1 MTEMMMSKVVN
12 RLGSDG
18 VPSPGHIKLRGGRGR
33 RHRIAATWW
42 WVVGIVLAS
51 LFLFPLVTM
60 FISTF
65 KTSAELGIRPT
76 TILPRVF
83 TFDNWHRLFDPS
95 AGIMQGVWNSIVIST
110 GTVILTVVVSV
121 LAGYGFGR
129 FRFRGSTSL
138 FFVVLAGLMVPFT
151 VLLTP
156 LLVVLR
162 GLGLTNNLVG
172 VMLVYTVYQLPFC
185 IFIMRNAFSGIP
197 KEIEEAALM
206 DGCTRIGV
214 MRRIFIPLV
223 VPGIVTSAI
232 FAFLNSWN
240 EFLAALVLL
249 TDQTKFTLPI
259 MLMVRQ
265 IGKFGTVDWGLLDTG
280 IVVSMV
286 PCLLIFFLLQRY
298 YVTGIFSGA
307 AK

>member
-1 MTEMMMSKVVN
+1 MKTES
-12 RLGSDG
+12 
-18 VPSPGHIKLRGGRGR
+18 PSSRSVR
-33 RHRIAATWW
+33 RRPFVSVWW
-42 WVVGIVLAS
+42 WVTGIVLSS
-51 LFLFPLVTM
+51 LFLIPLVTM
-60 FISTF
+60 LLSTF
-65 KTSAELGIRPT
+65 KSRTELGMKPPT
-76 TILPRVF
+76 VLPREF
-83 TFDNWHRLFDPS
+83 TLDNWQRLFDPS
-95 AGIMQGVWNSIVIST
+95 AGLIQSTMNSAVLSL
-110 GTVILTVVVSV
+110 GTVALTVVVSA

-129 FRFRGSTSL
+129 FRFRGSNVL

-162 GLGLTNNLVG
+162 GLGLSNNLFG

-197 KEIEEAALM
+197 NEIEEAALM
-206 DGCTRIGV
+206 DGCTRVGV
-214 MRRIFIPLV
+214 FRRIFIPLV

-249 TDQTKFTLPI
+249 TDQEKFTLPI
-259 MLMVRQ
+259 MLAVRQ
-265 IGKFGTVDWGLLDTG
+265 VGKFGTVDWGLLDTG
-280 IVVSMV
+280 IVVSMI

-298 YVTGIFSGA
+298 YVSGIFSGA

>member
-1 MTEMMMSKVVN
+1 MKTEPLSSR
-12 RLGSDG
+12 RL
-18 VPSPGHIKLRGGRGR
+18 R
-33 RHRIAATWW
+33 RKPFVSVWW
-42 WVVGIVLAS
+42 WVTGIVLSS
-51 LFLFPLVTM
+51 LFLIPLVTM
-60 FISTF
+60 LLSTF
-65 KTSAELGIRPT
+65 KSRTELGMKPPT
-76 TILPRVF
+76 LLPREL
-83 TFDNWHRLFDPS
+83 TLDNWQRLFDPS
-95 AGIMQGVWNSIVIST
+95 AGLIQSTMNSAIVSL
-110 GTVILTVVVSV
+110 GTVALTVVVSA

-129 FRFRGSTSL
+129 FRFRGSGVL

-162 GLGLTNNLVG
+162 GMGLSNNLFG

-197 KEIEEAALM
+197 NEIEEAALM
-206 DGCTRIGV
+206 DGCTRVGV
-214 MRRIFIPLV
+214 FRRIFIPLV
-223 VPGIVTSAI
+223 IPGIVTSAI

-249 TDQTKFTLPI
+249 TDQEKFTLPI
-259 MLMVRQ
+259 MLAVRQ
-265 IGKFGTVDWGLLDTG
+265 VGKFGTVDWGLLDTG
-280 IVVSMV
+280 IVVSMI

-298 YVTGIFSGA
+298 YVSGIFSGA

>member
-1 MTEMMMSKVVN
+1 MKTKPLTPRTS
-12 RLGSDG
+12 
-18 VPSPGHIKLRGGRGR
+18 R
-33 RHRIAATWW
+33 RTSFASVWW
-42 WVVGIVLAS
+42 WVTGIVLSS
-51 LFLFPLVTM
+51 LFLIPLVTM
-60 FISTF
+60 LLSTF
-65 KTSAELGIRPT
+65 KSRTELGRKPP
-76 TILPRVF
+76 TILPVDA
-83 TFDNWHRLFDPS
+83 TLDNWQRLFDPDTGLIQSTMNS
-95 AGIMQGVWNSIVIST
+95 AVLSL
-110 GTVILTVVVSV
+110 GTVALTVVVSA

-129 FRFRGSTSL
+129 FRFRGSGVL

-162 GLGLTNNLVG
+162 GMGLSNNLFG

-185 IFIMRNAFSGIP
+185 IFIMRNAFAGIP
-197 KEIEEAALM
+197 NEIEEAALM
-206 DGCTRIGV
+206 DGCTRVGV
-214 MRRIFIPLV
+214 FRRIFIPLV

-249 TDQTKFTLPI
+249 TDQEKFTLPI
-259 MLMVRQ
+259 MLAVRQ
-265 IGKFGTVDWGLLDTG
+265 VGRFGTVDWGLLDTG
-280 IVVSMV
+280 IVVSMI

-298 YVTGIFSGA
+298 YVSGIFSGA